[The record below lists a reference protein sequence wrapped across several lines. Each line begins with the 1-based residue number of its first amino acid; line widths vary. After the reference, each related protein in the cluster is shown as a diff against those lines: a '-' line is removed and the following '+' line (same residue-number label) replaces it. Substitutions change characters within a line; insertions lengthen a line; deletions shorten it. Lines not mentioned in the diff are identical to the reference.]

1 MGSLLKIS
9 WRNIW
14 RNRRRTLI
22 NMSAAGF
29 GLFLIIVFTGLTDGI
44 MADGK
49 RSLANTGMG
58 HVEIYAPG
66 WRLQHKAGQALANPA
81 ALLASLPLP
90 PGAQAGARVVA
101 RGLAT
106 SAHGGQGVQIHG
118 VDPAVEARLANYA
131 ADLRQGGPLTADDA
145 HGILVGE
152 ELAKRL
158 QLRVGLKVR
167 LMAQRAD
174 GEIGADLYRVRG
186 IFHSISPNLSR
197 GVVLVTS
204 ASAETLLGV
213 GDVAHQIVIQLP
225 RPDDADAV
233 AAQLRTALGANY
245 DIVTYGEL
253 LPLLKTMEATYKDIM
268 IVMALFVYTLAG
280 LGILNTM
287 LMSVLERTREFGV
300 MRALG
305 NRPRY
310 VVSLVLAEAFW
321 IGTIS
326 AAAGLAL
333 GLLVT
338 RLGSAQPLMDFGK
351 TMGESFELGGMV
363 LKTAFRTEFS
373 PLAALKAS
381 MAIYLLTLA
390 VGLYPAWRVSRMRP
404 AEAIR
409 AA

>member
-29 GLFLIIVFTGLTDGI
+29 GLLLIIVLSGLTAGLL
-44 MADGK
+44 ADGK
-49 RSLANTGMG
+49 RQLGNTGMG

-66 WRLQHKAGQALANPA
+66 WRLKHNAGQTLANPA

-106 SAHGGQGVQIHG
+106 SAHGGQGVEIHG
-118 VDPAVEARLANYA
+118 VDPAIEPRLAHYA
-131 ADLRQGGPLTADDA
+131 ADIRQGAPLAADDL
-145 HGILVGE
+145 HGVLIGE

-174 GEIGADLYRVRG
+174 GEVGADLYRVRG
-186 IFHSISPNLSR
+186 IFHAISPNLSR
-197 GVVLVTS
+197 GIVLVTA
-204 ASAETLLGV
+204 ASAQTLLGL
-213 GDVAHQIVIQLP
+213 GDVAHQIVVQLP
-225 RPDDADAV
+225 RPEDADAV
-233 AAQLRTALGANY
+233 AAQLRASLGGNY
-245 DIVTYGEL
+245 DIVTYGDL
-253 LPLLKTMEATYKDIM
+253 LPMLKTME
-268 IVMALFVYTLAG
+268 VMYRDVMLFIALFVYVLAG

-310 VVSLVLAEAFW
+310 VVALVLAEAFW

-338 RLGSAQPLMDFGK
+338 WLGSEQPLMDFTK
-351 TMGESFELGGMV
+351 LYGESFEIGGIV
-363 LKTAFRTEFS
+363 VKSAFRTEFS
-373 PLAALKAS
+373 PLAALRAS
-381 MAIYLLTLA
+381 AVVYLLTLT

-409 AA
+409 AD